1 MTGVGHFCLLTWADL
16 TVHGRG
22 RRPPMSVIYPYVF
35 SLASSIFRQCSV
47 FFQEVFMSFSQHLN
61 FLCKSGM
68 RPLFTNANLS
78 AQSCKSLE
86 EMSVASMGKSQNF

>member
-1 MTGVGHFCLLTWADL
+1 
-16 TVHGRG
+16 
-22 RRPPMSVIYPYVF
+22 
-35 SLASSIFRQCSV
+35 
-47 FFQEVFMSFSQHLN
+47 MSFSQHLN